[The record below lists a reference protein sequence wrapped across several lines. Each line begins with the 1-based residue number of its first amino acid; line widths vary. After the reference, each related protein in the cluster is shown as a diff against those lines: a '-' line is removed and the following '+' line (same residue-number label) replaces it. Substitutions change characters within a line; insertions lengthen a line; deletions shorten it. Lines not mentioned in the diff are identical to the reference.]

1 MPQWRRFRVRCMYPV
16 TKRLQNDAMRGS
28 NSRGSSSHSGSGS
41 PGGGLKLGA
50 APEELEAALE
60 ARLGAAP
67 EERVVVLGAR
77 LGTAPA
83 TAGPAVVRGAGGA
96 DGSESMSSQP
106 SSHDS

>member
-1 MPQWRRFRVRCMYPV
+1 MYPL
-16 TKRLQNDAMRGS
+16 TKRPQRNARRGFG
-28 NSRGSSSHSGSGS
+28 SRGSSSLSGSVGSGS
-41 PGGGLKLGA
+41 PGGGLTLGA

-67 EERVVVLGAR
+67 EGRVVVLGAR

-106 SSHDS
+106 SSHES